1 MPESRVFGQNLFGT
15 QGTTRAGGGV
25 SAWRYVVSAAIVAVG
40 IVYALPNLFPPDPAI
55 QVQTD
60 NAVVAQTSAPFQIG
74 DSTVQQFAD
83 YLRENGVDVKDAE
96 RVDSVALIRLGSSG
110 DQLRAKTLL
119 EERLNPTGM
128 DRQFVVALNLA
139 ETTPDWLQRIGGKP
153 MTLGLDLAG
162 GIHFVLQVDMTQA
175 IESQLEDEG
184 DKILSDLRD
193 AGIRYVAGSNEFI
206 DRSLLVYFATADS
219 RSAAFSLLSDQ
230 YGLPDYVFEEV
241 DNETGFAIQLTITE
255 DRLREVE
262 DVAIEQNL
270 TGLRSRVNE
279 LNVSEPLVQRQGRT
293 RVIVDLPGVQ
303 DSAEAKR
310 IIGKFA
316 TLEFHL
322 VAKAQD
328 RPSQIEILPYQGREI
343 RINKQIIVTGDNV
356 INAQQARDPETSL
369 PQVNFTLDS
378 TGGER
383 LHDITSD
390 NVGHSMAIVFIEQ
403 KPVVTNTM
411 VDGELT
417 PVTRIVP
424 ERRLISVATI
434 ESALGY
440 KSRITGLDVQEAREL
455 ALLLRAGALAAP
467 MYFVEERTVG
477 ASLGAENIDR
487 GVLAVT
493 IGFALVLVFMLVYY
507 KVFGFVA
514 NIALTLNLVILVA
527 IMSMLGATLTLP
539 GIAGIVLTVGMAVD
553 ANVLIF
559 SRIREELKH
568 SMPHVAIPAGYNR
581 AFLTILDANLT
592 TLFVALILLTIGSG
606 PIAGFAV
613 TLSIGIVT
621 SMFTAVFVSRGLVH
635 LVYGYRRVEKVW
647 I

>member
-1 MPESRVFGQNLFGT
+1 MPENRVFGQNLFGT
-15 QGTTRAGGGV
+15 QGTSRAAGSV
-25 SAWRYVVSAAIVAVG
+25 SAWRYVVSAVIVAVG
-40 IVYALPNLFPPDPAI
+40 LVYAMPNLFPPDPAI
-55 QVQTD
+55 QIQTD
-60 NAVVAQTSAPFQIG
+60 NATNANNESFQIG
-74 DSTVQQFAD
+74 DSTIRQFAD
-83 YLRENGVDVKDAE
+83 YLREEGLDVKSAE
-96 RVDSVALIRLGSSG
+96 RLDSMAIIRLQNNA

-119 EERLNPTGM
+119 EQRLNPAGM

-139 ETTPDWLQRIGGKP
+139 ETTPDWLARIGGKP

-175 IESQLEDEG
+175 VESQLEDEN

-193 AGIRYVAGSNEFI
+193 AGIRYLAGSSEFD
-206 DRSLLVYFATADS
+206 DRSLRIYFATADS
-219 RSAAFSLLSDQ
+219 RSAAFTTLSDQ
-230 YGLPDYVFEEV
+230 YGLPDFEFDEV
-241 DNETGFAIQLTITE
+241 DNETGFAVQLTITE

-328 RPSQIEILPYQGREI
+328 RPSQIEILPYEGREI
-343 RINKQIIVTGDNV
+343 RINKSIIVTGDNV
-356 INAQQARDPETSL
+356 INAIQARDPETSL

-378 TGGER
+378 SGGER
-383 LHDITSD
+383 LHDITSE

-403 KPVVTNTM
+403 KPVVRTTM
-411 VDGELT
+411 VDGE
-417 PVTRIVP
+417 PVPETIIVP

-493 IGFALVLVFMLVYY
+493 IGFALVLAFMLVYY

-527 IMSMLGATLTLP
+527 IMSLLGATLTLP

>member
-1 MPESRVFGQNLFGT
+1 MPESKVFGQNLFGT
-15 QGTTRAGGGV
+15 QGTSRAGGSV
-25 SAWRYVVSAAIVAVG
+25 SAWRYVVSAAIVLVG
-40 IVYALPNLFPPDPAI
+40 LVYAMPNLFPPDPAI

-60 NAVVAQTSAPFQIG
+60 NAVVADTSAPFQIG

-83 YLRENGVDVKDAE
+83 YLRANGVEVKDAE
-96 RVDSVALIRLGSSG
+96 RVDSIALIRLNSSG

-139 ETTPDWLQRIGGKP
+139 ETTPDWLERIGGKP

-175 IESQLEDEG
+175 IESQLEDESN
-184 DKILSDLRD
+184 KILSDLRD
-193 AGIRYVAGSNEFI
+193 AGIRYVAGSNEYI

-219 RSAAFSLLSDQ
+219 RSAAFSILSDQ
-230 YGLPDYVFEEV
+230 YGPPDYVFEEV

-356 INAQQARDPETSL
+356 INAIQARDPETSL

-383 LHDITSD
+383 LHDVTSE

-440 KSRITGLDVQEAREL
+440 KSRITGLDLQEAREL

-493 IGFALVLVFMLVYY
+493 IGFALVLFFMLVYY

-553 ANVLIF
+553 ANVLDLLANSGGIETLNAACGNSGGLQPSVF
-559 SRIREELKH
+559 DDPGRE
-568 SMPHVAIPAGYNR
+568 PHDPVCSTDSAHDRQWSHCRFRSNVVHWDSHFDVHR
-581 AFLTILDANLT
+581 CFC
-592 TLFVALILLTIGSG
+592 
-606 PIAGFAV
+606 
-613 TLSIGIVT
+613 
-621 SMFTAVFVSRGLVH
+621 VSRSGAPH
-635 LVYGYRRVEKVW
+635 LWVSSS
-647 I
+647 